1 MEPLRLYIENFTCH
15 SNSYI
20 DFTQFNSALIIGKV
34 DNNDLYSNGV
44 GKTSIFKA
52 IEYVL
57 FNQADMNLEKIIRDD
72 TSLCRIVFDFSI
84 NKQEYRVARTRT
96 KKSTD
101 LSLFQKKNDNLF
113 HIEKDGIY
121 EPIFNEEF
129 WKDISG
135 RRAIDTEK
143 ELNKLIKIN
152 YKSFRTIVHFLQN
165 DFTGLSTATP
175 EKRKGILKDLLSL
188 LVYSKL
194 EKIAKDKSTSLSKDA
209 YKHKTLIDNI
219 EYTNQD
225 LIEFNKQLLII
236 ENSILEKNNQL
247 LIVNNEKNIFI
258 SKLNNLIN
266 NYSIL
271 ENNFS
276 SLIKR
281 NKILQNE
288 KSKIDSSIKEFK
300 IKKSNSIKISKSLID
315 EISSLKEIQLKLEE
329 IDFSQIDIVITKM
342 FSIKEKITYNNVIM
356 QNNILKYDELKIPIP
371 NDDICKHCRQKL
383 TDEHKKNC
391 IAQIEKDM
399 LDCISNIEKSKK
411 NILSLNNEVLQYQ
424 QLINN
429 LNCSKQ
435 KLSNII
441 IQLTIKNKELQDKK
455 SIHDEYVNILN
466 SFLEELSN
474 KELELENNN
483 KELEKSSIEEANNIK
498 KQIDL
503 ENNNIEEINNK
514 IFRFNK
520 EIAHLNNSLAVIKY
534 NIEQKN
540 KDIERKDSL
549 QKNLSIL
556 ENKLSI
562 YQLVIQAFSS
572 YGIPNLIIQN
582 VLNDL
587 QIEANNILLQLKP
600 ELQLSFVIEKTKTD
614 GTQDDTL
621 DINYFVNGK
630 NKDYEQLSGAM
641 KLEVAFSLKL
651 GLSFLLQ
658 KMIGIDIKFLLLDE
672 IDQSLDKASIDAF
685 ADIIKI
691 FQNQFKILVITH
703 NDRLK
708 DKFNTIIQVQQDKNM
723 VSSAKLIL
731 S

>member
-520 EIAHLNNSLAVIKY
+520 EIAHLNNSLAIIKY